1 MSMEE
6 LSGTNNPAEV
16 QGRIESGNKNNQDQE
31 NIGETKE
38 TVESAKG
45 PEETGEDIL
54 QTLKEAE
61 ADIKERFG
69 AITDHGGATP
79 DDIAAAKEAGDNI
92 LAQDEQDAQEAKKE
106 IGDLIQSDGR
116 LSYEEAG
123 IIQDRAVKRR
133 VIESL

>member
-45 PEETGEDIL
+45 PEETGEDIWK
-54 QTLKEAE
+54 TLKEAE

-69 AITDHGGATP
+69 AITDHGGATHK
-79 DDIAAAKEAGDNI
+79 DIAAAKEAGDNI
-92 LAQDEQDAQEAKKE
+92 LTLNNQDARGTEQE

-116 LSYEEAG
+116 LSYEEAQETG
-123 IIQDRAVKRR
+123 ADMQL
-133 VIESL
+133 ESVQKE

>member
-1 MSMEE
+1 MSTEE

-16 QGRIESGNKNNQDQE
+16 QGRIDSGNKNNQDQE

-38 TVESAKG
+38 AVESAKG
-45 PEETGEDIL
+45 PEEMGELAGKDIL

-79 DDIAAAKEAGDNI
+79 DDVAAAKEAGDNI
-92 LAQDEQDAQEAKKE
+92 LAQRSE
-106 IGDLIQSDGR
+106 
-116 LSYEEAG
+116 
-123 IIQDRAVKRR
+123 
-133 VIESL
+133 

>member
-1 MSMEE
+1 MSTEE
-6 LSGTNNPAEV
+6 LSGTNNLAEV

-38 TVESAKG
+38 AVESAKG
-45 PEETGEDIL
+45 PEETGELAGKDIL

-69 AITDHGGATP
+69 AITDHGGAPP

-92 LAQDEQDAQEAKKE
+92 LAQDEQDAQEAKKK
-106 IGDLIQSDGR
+106 IGDKIQIKSPISF
-116 LSYEEAG
+116 LASCA
-123 IIQDRAVKRR
+123 
-133 VIESL
+133 SCSF

>member
-38 TVESAKG
+38 TIESAKG
-45 PEETGEDIL
+45 PEETGEDSL
-54 QTLKEAE
+54 QALEEALKKAE
-61 ADIKERFG
+61 ADTIERFG

-79 DDIAAAKEAGDNI
+79 EDIAAAKEAGDNI
-92 LAQDEQDAQEAKKE
+92 LAQN
-106 IGDLIQSDGR
+106 
-116 LSYEEAG
+116 
-123 IIQDRAVKRR
+123 
-133 VIESL
+133 